1 MYKLVSFDR
10 RIFSTVVV
18 LLCLCLSGSAQSFNS
33 SVNGTVKDQTGA
45 VIAGAK
51 VTLVDLSTRR
61 EVVATTNE
69 QGFFV
74 FNEVRAG
81 NYNLSA
87 EHAGFKRA
95 EVKDV
100 QVNVSTPATVNLELA
115 TGEITEVITTSAT
128 DA

>member
-1 MYKLVSFDR
+1 MQARNLWRVQMYKRVKFGGQT
-10 RIFSTVVV
+10 FSIVAV
-18 LLCLCLSGSAQSFNS
+18 LFCLCLSGLAQSFNA

-51 VTLVDLSTRR
+51 VTLLDLSTRR
-61 EVVATTNE
+61 EVVTTTNA

-87 EHAGFKRA
+87 EHMGFKRA

-100 QVNVSTPATVNLELA
+100 QVNVSTPATVNFEL
-115 TGEITEVITTSAT
+115 
-128 DA
+128 